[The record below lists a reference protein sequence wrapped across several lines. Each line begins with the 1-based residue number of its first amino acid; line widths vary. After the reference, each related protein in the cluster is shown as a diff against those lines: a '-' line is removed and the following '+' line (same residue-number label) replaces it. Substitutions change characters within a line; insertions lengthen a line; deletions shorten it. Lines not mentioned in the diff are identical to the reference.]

1 LLSRAPAT
9 LADDALRC
17 AFLYDSSGLSGIATT
32 LAKQGRYSRKVYP
45 KYFGLKEASF
55 SITPDPQYLF
65 LSGQHREALAH
76 LLYGA
81 GDSGGFVLLTGEV
94 GTGKTTVC
102 RAFLEQL
109 PQGVDVALVLNPA
122 LTGVELLH
130 AICDEFGLDVPA
142 AEQSAKALA
151 DRLNLFLLDAHAR
164 GRRPVLIIDEA
175 QNLRPKVMEQIRL
188 LTNLETTKQ
197 KLLQIFLIGQ
207 PELRGV
213 LASPDLRQ
221 LNQRITARFHL
232 KPLNV
237 RETAAYVDHRIAVAG
252 VDRPLFTAAALSRVH
267 RYSGG
272 VPRLINL
279 LCDRAL
285 LGAAVSRRMQVT
297 PDIVTRAAREVHG
310 SDDGALP
317 QRGRAVALGLSL
329 LLAAAGGV
337 WLGEA
342 NVVERVPKTMMAWA
356 EQLQQGEEVAILT
369 PDEELGAE
377 LDPKRDPMRVAEP
390 EATEP
395 ELALLAKAPDSAAN
409 QGGPAAESSPTD
421 DAEPEALAEPVTQ
434 AETDTEPDAVL
445 APAQVG
451 VDAALLELGPPE
463 LPFLPESQSEQPLPR
478 ISLARSAP
486 IMQEID
492 ADGLSDLVLPDNGTV
507 DQLLRLWGVTTDA
520 VVSGLD
526 CPAVAAFGLDC
537 VRRQGRWSDLRL
549 FDRPAALQLTLA
561 DGRSGSVVV
570 SEIDDEHA
578 TLDHDGQAVRVPIA
592 LLDERWSGDYLILWR
607 PPPFN
612 GTVIGRGSG
621 ADAVAWLRER
631 IAKLPGAGI
640 DAKPARYD
648 AELSEAVKRFQSE
661 QGLSVDGVAG
671 PNTLILLNNVLSSAG
686 VPRLTQAQ

>member
-1 LLSRAPAT
+1 MMRWAALFFMIRQVFRASQPHWPIWAVT
-9 LADDALRC
+9 VD
-17 AFLYDSSGLSGIATT
+17 
-32 LAKQGRYSRKVYP
+32 KVYP

-142 AEQSAKALA
+142 AEQSAKALV

-232 KPLNV
+232 KPLSV

-252 VDRPLFTAAALSRVH
+252 VDRPLFTAAALRRVH

-342 NVVERVPKTMMAWA
+342 NVVERVPKTVMAWA
-356 EQLQQGEEVAILT
+356 EQLKQGGEVAVLT
-369 PDEELGAE
+369 PD
-377 LDPKRDPMRVAEP
+377 
-390 EATEP
+390 
-395 ELALLAKAPDSAAN
+395 
-409 QGGPAAESSPTD
+409 
-421 DAEPEALAEPVTQ
+421 
-434 AETDTEPDAVL
+434 
-445 APAQVG
+445 
-451 VDAALLELGPPE
+451 
-463 LPFLPESQSEQPLPR
+463 
-478 ISLARSAP
+478 
-486 IMQEID
+486 
-492 ADGLSDLVLPDNGTV
+492 
-507 DQLLRLWGVTTDA
+507 
-520 VVSGLD
+520 
-526 CPAVAAFGLDC
+526 
-537 VRRQGRWSDLRL
+537 
-549 FDRPAALQLTLA
+549 
-561 DGRSGSVVV
+561 
-570 SEIDDEHA
+570 
-578 TLDHDGQAVRVPIA
+578 
-592 LLDERWSGDYLILWR
+592 
-607 PPPFN
+607 
-612 GTVIGRGSG
+612 
-621 ADAVAWLRER
+621 
-631 IAKLPGAGI
+631 
-640 DAKPARYD
+640 
-648 AELSEAVKRFQSE
+648 
-661 QGLSVDGVAG
+661 
-671 PNTLILLNNVLSSAG
+671 
-686 VPRLTQAQ
+686 

>member
-1 LLSRAPAT
+1 M
-9 LADDALRC
+9 
-17 AFLYDSSGLSGIATT
+17 
-32 LAKQGRYSRKVYP
+32 YP

-81 GDSGGFVLLTGEV
+81 GVSGGFVLLTGEV

-109 PQGVDVALVLNPA
+109 PLDVDVALVLNPA
-122 LTGVELLH
+122 LTAVELLH

-142 AEQSAKALA
+142 PEQSAKVLV
-151 DRLNLFLLDAHAR
+151 DRLNRFLLDAHAR

-188 LTNLETTKQ
+188 LTNLETPKQ

-232 KPLNV
+232 KPLGVN
-237 RETAAYVDHRIAVAG
+237 ETAAYIDHRIAVAG
-252 VDRPLFTAAALSRVH
+252 VDRPLFTAAALRRVH

-297 PDIVTRAAREVHG
+297 PAIVNQAAREVHG
-310 SDDGALP
+310 SDYEALP
-317 QRGRAVALGLSL
+317 HRGRTLAVALSL
-329 LLAAAGGV
+329 VVAVAAGL
-337 WLGEA
+337 WLGDSG
-342 NVVERVPKTMMAWA
+342 VVRRASDNLMAWA
-356 EQLQQGEEVAILT
+356 AQLKQTGADTARLPPDTKLAATSEAKPETQSSAVQPETAPEVEALLVAVEDDAST
-369 PDEELGAE
+369 DPLPPAAPVAE
-377 LDPKRDPMRVAEP
+377 MPSETARDPIA
-390 EATEP
+390 ANDTDLSQD
-395 ELALLAKAPDSAAN
+395 LALAKLEQAQA
-409 QGGPAAESSPTD
+409 QAES
-421 DAEPEALAEPVTQ
+421 
-434 AETDTEPDAVL
+434 
-445 APAQVG
+445 
-451 VDAALLELGPPE
+451 ELPE
-463 LPFLPESQSEQPLPR
+463 LPPLADAQPEPPLPR
-478 ISLARSAP
+478 ISMATAVPTL
-486 IMQEID
+486 EDVD
-492 ADGLSDLVLPDNGTV
+492 ADRLSDLLVADGATV
-507 DQLLRLWGVTTDA
+507 DALLRLWGLATDA

-537 VRRQGRWSDLRL
+537 ERAKGRWSDLRL
-549 FDRPAALQLTLA
+549 FDRPAALRLTLA
-561 DGRSGSVVV
+561 DGRVGNVIVSGV
-570 SEIDDEHA
+570 DDEHA
-578 TLDHDGQAVRVPIA
+578 TLDYDGQALRVPIA

-607 PPPFN
+607 PPPFD

-621 ADAVAWLRER
+621 ADAVAWLRKR
-631 IAKLPGAGI
+631 VATLPGVSI
-640 DAKPARYD
+640 TPEPARYD
-648 AELSEAVKRFQSE
+648 TQLIDAIKQFQSE
-661 QGLSVDGVAG
+661 QGLVVDGVAG
-671 PNTLILLNNVLSSAG
+671 PHTLIMLSNALSSAD
-686 VPRLTQAQ
+686 VPRLTQAR

>member
-1 LLSRAPAT
+1 MRSAALFFMIRQVFTGVAIT
-9 LADDALRC
+9 LAD
-17 AFLYDSSGLSGIATT
+17 T
-32 LAKQGRYSRKVYP
+32 GRYSRKVYP

-130 AICDEFGLDVPA
+130 AICDEFGLEVPA
-142 AEQSAKALA
+142 AEQSAKALV

-207 PELRGV
+207 PELRDV

-232 KPLNV
+232 KPLSV

-252 VDRPLFTAAALSRVH
+252 VDRPLFTAAALRRVH

-317 QRGRAVALGLSL
+317 QRGRTVALGLAL
-329 LLAAAGGV
+329 LLAVAGGV
-337 WLGEA
+337 WLGES
-342 NVVERVPKTMMAWA
+342 NVVERVPKTVMAWA
-356 EQLQQGEEVAILT
+356 EQLTPGGEVAVLT
-369 PDEELGAE
+369 HDAE
-377 LDPKRDPMRVAEP
+377 LEADLGPNRGPSRAAEP
-390 EATEP
+390 DAAEP
-395 ELALLAKAPDSAAN
+395 ELALVAEAADSAPD
-409 QGGPAAESSPTD
+409 QGEPAVQLSPAD
-421 DAEPEALAEPVTQ
+421 EALSEKLVEPVMQ
-434 AETDTEPDAVL
+434 AETDTELDMASDPEEAS
-445 APAQVG
+445 A
-451 VDAALLELGPPE
+451 DAALLESELPE
-463 LPFLPESQSEQPLPR
+463 LPSSPESQSEQPLPR
-478 ISLARSAP
+478 ISLARSMP
-486 IMQEID
+486 IVQEID
-492 ADGLSDLVLPDNGTV
+492 ADGLSDLLLPDNGTV

-537 VRRQGRWSDLRL
+537 VRSQGRWSDLRL

-561 DGRSGSVVV
+561 DGRSGNVVV
-570 SEIDDEHA
+570 SEIDEEHA

-612 GTVIGRGSG
+612 GKVIGRGSG

-631 IAKLPGAGI
+631 IAALPGAGI

-648 AELSEAVKRFQSE
+648 AELTEAVKRFQSE

-671 PNTLILLNNVLSSAG
+671 PNTLILLNNVLSSAD
-686 VPRLTQAQ
+686 VPRLTQAR

>member
-1 LLSRAPAT
+1 M
-9 LADDALRC
+9 
-17 AFLYDSSGLSGIATT
+17 
-32 LAKQGRYSRKVYP
+32 YP
-45 KYFGLKEASF
+45 KYFGLREASF

-122 LTGVELLH
+122 LTAVELLH
-130 AICDEFGLDVPA
+130 AICDEFGLAVPA
-142 AEQSAKALA
+142 AEQSAKALV

-188 LTNLETTKQ
+188 LTNLETSKQ

-207 PELRGV
+207 PELRAV

-232 KPLNV
+232 KPLSV

-252 VDRPLFTAAALSRVH
+252 VDRPLFTAAALRRVH

-297 PDIVTRAAREVHG
+297 PDIVTRAAGEVHG
-310 SDDGALP
+310 SDASALP
-317 QRGRAVALGLSL
+317 RHGRAWAIALSL
-329 LLAAAGGV
+329 LLALAGGV
-337 WLGEA
+337 WLGETG
-342 NVVERVPKTMMAWA
+342 VVNRVPEQVLAWLA
-356 EQLQQGEEVAILT
+356 PSEQVRGDAVSASEGELVSPSVRGQDLRPDLKPELT
-369 PDEELGAE
+369 LEPGADGAAE
-377 LDPKRDPMRVAEP
+377 LA
-390 EATEP
+390 AT
-395 ELALLAKAPDSAAN
+395 AN
-409 QGGPAAESSPTD
+409 
-421 DAEPEALAEPVTQ
+421 
-434 AETDTEPDAVL
+434 TEPDTAAPERAPRSPVSVSEEGAADAPLASVSAVASGAADRTSDLEPDL
-445 APAQVG
+445 AGAE
-451 VDAALLELGPPE
+451 AAASALPPE
-463 LPFLPESQSEQPLPR
+463 HALPR
-478 ISLARSAP
+478 IATARIES
-486 IMQEID
+486 IIEEIG
-492 ADGLSDLVLPDNGTV
+492 ADGLADLLLPDNSII
-507 DQLLRLWGVTTDA
+507 DQLLRLWGVTTDD

-526 CPAVAAFGLDC
+526 CPAAAAFGLDC
-537 VRRQGRWSDLRL
+537 ERSTGRWSDLRL
-549 FDRPAALQLTLA
+549 FDRPAALRLTLA
-561 DGRSGSVVV
+561 GGGSGNVVV
-570 SEIDDEHA
+570 SAIDDEHA

-612 GTVIGRGSG
+612 ATVIGRGSG
-621 ADAVAWLRER
+621 GDAVAWLRER
-631 IAKLPGAGI
+631 IAALPDSGI

-648 AELSEAVKRFQSE
+648 ADLVDAVKRFQARH
-661 QGLSVDGVAG
+661 GLSVDGVAG
-671 PNTLILLNNVLSSAG
+671 PHTLIVLNNVLSSAD
-686 VPRLTQAQ
+686 VPRLTQAR